1 VPSVRLVLQVK
12 DREFSLSFSSETFLV
27 NMPRL
32 ALSENHGC
40 SPMKR
45 ILVAF
50 TAILGLVSGVA
61 TPVFAQRPNETKK
74 LDEAKQPRESKTP
87 IGSKNAVDEE
97 DERALAV
104 YAEAANL
111 QNGGAIEP
119 AIESWKQ
126 FLKEYSE
133 HPKAAE
139 AAHYLGVC
147 YMQSE
152 PPQPAEAATAFEKAL
167 RSKTYELRQESL
179 ANLGWCL
186 YSDGAA
192 KQPADE
198 PLLKKAIETFA
209 ALRKEFPKSEF
220 SDRAIFYSGE
230 AAYGLKQPKQA
241 VEFYNE
247 LLALPKAAESS
258 FRCDAL
264 YARGVA
270 LEELDMRKEAFASF
284 DQLLSA
290 CADSELVTDVHLRR
304 GDLAIMEKQYDKAIE
319 SFEAAIGSS
328 DKEEDKAYAIYR
340 QGFSDFAADRPAK
353 AAERYEKLLEQFPKS
368 PYAAT
373 ATLAAGQSA
382 YRGGNIDAA
391 AKRFDEVL
399 SQNNPSAATEAAH
412 WLARIGLTQSKPPA
426 QIEAMIRKQ
435 IERGLAG
442 DFELELQLDLAEVIS
457 MDPPRIAESLKLFE
471 EIYLKDTK
479 AATAPRALYNAAFS
493 ALQSGDPKKSLSLA
507 ETFDKDFADH
517 SLAADVRFIGAE
529 SMWASGQREP
539 AADQFAKLATVDPK
553 DHPQHADWVM
563 RAMTALG
570 STGKVDVAKQLLSEQ
585 MPKLPPARQG
595 EAGLVLGNLLL
606 ASGDADAAAK
616 AFTAAANLTPA
627 WPRADEAKLMSGQAD
642 LVAGRKEEAT
652 KVWNEIVQNAPQSR
666 MADQARYK
674 LAALS
679 TEAGEHEVA
688 DKLYQSIIDSKVDPG
703 LMPYALFSRA
713 YGWLQMGRD
722 KESLESLAKLRDEFP
737 KHPVSLDAL
746 LTIGIAHRN
755 LNQLDQSRKS
765 LEEFLAGDPK
775 GISLGHALYEL
786 SLVDQAEKKTQEA
799 TARLNRIVTEIPNYP
814 DMDKVLYELGWAAQ
828 SQGNDAEAIKHFSR
842 LTKEFPNTSSAP
854 EALYFIAQRDYAD
867 GKFGDAAKNFEAIS
881 KTSDSDEL
889 AEKAMYRQGWSN
901 YKANQLDA
909 ARDAFTAQLQRFPQ
923 GDLAFDAITMAGEA
937 EFKAGRYEEALKRY
951 EVARQAIRD
960 KDESGKKLRD
970 TSDSQIRELALLHGG
985 QSAAQIKKYSE
996 SIEWYDELRERFPS
1010 TAYLPQLFYET
1021 GASYQQLNDNE
1032 KALKFFGQVADKYRT
1047 NEIGARARFMMGEI
1061 YFGEK
1066 KFDAAIPEFQRLMF
1080 GFGGA
1085 KAPESIR
1092 QWQAKAG
1099 FEAGRCSE
1107 LLASTAATPEAKA
1120 KALDFARKFFQY
1132 VVQEHPQNELV
1143 AQSNARLE
1151 ALKP

>member
-1 VPSVRLVLQVK
+1 MVVLMATFCFLPSLTPPVL
-12 DREFSLSFSSETFLV
+12 
-27 NMPRL
+27 
-32 ALSENHGC
+32 
-40 SPMKR
+40 
-45 ILVAF
+45 
-50 TAILGLVSGVA
+50 
-61 TPVFAQRPNETKK
+61 AQKPDKSKK
-74 LDEAKQPRESKTP
+74 A
-87 IGSKNAVDEE
+87 AADEE
-97 DERALAV
+97 EERALAV

-126 FLKEYSE
+126 FLKEYSK

-152 PPQPAEAATAFEKAL
+152 PPQPAEAAKSFEMAL
-167 RSKTYELRQESL
+167 SSKTYDLRQESL
-179 ANLGWCL
+179 ANLGWCQ
-186 YSDGAA
+186 YSDGTA
-192 KQPADE
+192 KQPVDE
-198 PLLKKAIETFA
+198 KLLEKAIETFA
-209 ALRKEFPKSEF
+209 TLRKEFPKSDF
-220 SDRAIFYSGE
+220 LDRAIFYSGE
-230 AAYGLKQPKQA
+230 AAYGLKQPKKA

-247 LLALPKAAESS
+247 LIALPKAAESS

-304 GDLAIMEKQYDKAIE
+304 GDLAIMDKDYDKAIE

-340 QGFSDFAADRPAK
+340 QGFADFAANRPAQ
-353 AAERYEKLLEQFPKS
+353 AAERYEKLLKQFPKS

-391 AKRFDEVL
+391 AKRFGQVL
-399 SQNNPSAATEAAH
+399 SQNNPVAATEAAH
-412 WLARIGLTQSKPPA
+412 WLARIGLTQSRTPA
-426 QIEAMIRKQ
+426 QIEGMIRKQ
-435 IERGLAG
+435 VERGLAG
-442 DFELELQLDLAEVIS
+442 DFELELKLDLAEVIS
-457 MDPPRIAESLKLFE
+457 MDPPRIKESLKLFE
-471 EIYLKDTK
+471 EVYLQDPK

-507 ETFDKDFADH
+507 TTFQKDFPKH

-529 SMWASGQREP
+529 SLWASGQREP
-539 AADQFAKLATVDPK
+539 AADQFAKLAMVDPK

-563 RAMTALG
+563 RAVTALG
-570 STGKVDVAKQLLSEQ
+570 STGKVDAARELLNKQ
-585 MPKLPPARQG
+585 MAKLPPARQG

-606 ASGDADAAAK
+606 GKGDPDAAAK
-616 AFTAAANLTPA
+616 AFAAAADLTPA
-627 WPRADEAKLMSGQAD
+627 WPRADEAKLMSGQAN

-652 KVWNEIVQNAPQSR
+652 KIWNEVIKDSPKSR

-679 TEAGEHEVA
+679 TEAGEHEAA

-703 LMPYALFSRA
+703 LMPYAVFSRA

-722 KESLESLAKLRDEFP
+722 KESIESLTKLREEFP
-737 KHPVSLDAL
+737 KHPVAFDAL

-755 LNQLDQSRKS
+755 LDQLEQARKS
-765 LEEFLAGDPK
+765 LEEFLAKEPK
-775 GISLGHALYEL
+775 GVSLGHALYEL
-786 SLVDQAEKKTQEA
+786 SLVDQAEKKPKEA
-799 TARLNRIVTEIPNYP
+799 TARLNRIVAEIPDYP

-828 SQGNDAEAIKHFSR
+828 AEGNDEEALKHFTR
-842 LTKEFPNTSSAP
+842 LTKEFPSASSAP
-854 EALYFIAQRDYAD
+854 EASYFIAQRDYAA
-867 GKFGDAAKNFEAIS
+867 GNFEAAAKNFEATA
-881 KTSDSDEL
+881 KTSDSEEL

-909 ARDAFTAQLQRFPQ
+909 ARDTFAAQLQRFPK
-923 GDLAFDAITMAGEA
+923 GDLAFDAMTMAGEA

-951 EVARQAIRD
+951 EVARQAIQAND
-960 KDESGKKLRD
+960 DNGKKIREP
-970 TSDSQIRELALLHGG
+970 SESQIRELALLHGG
-985 QSAAQIKKYSE
+985 QSAAQMKKYQE
-996 SIEWYDELRERFPS
+996 SIQWYDELRERFPS

-1032 KALKFFGQVADKYRT
+1032 QALKFFGQVADKYRT
-1047 NEIGARARFMMGEI
+1047 NEVGARARFMMGEI

-1080 GFGGA
+1080 GFGGS
-1085 KAPESIR
+1085 KAPAPIR